1 MKICLMDTGPMV
13 ALFNKS
19 DTYHTKSLKFIKSF
33 KGKFVTSIASITEA
47 IYLLDFD
54 ENAQFAF
61 LNWINAGSVE
71 IEHVDNSQ
79 IERVVTLFK
88 KYSDL
93 PMDFADGC
101 LVAIAEKLNVNEVAT
116 IDSDFEVYRIQRNRK
131 FNIRIRR

>member
-1 MKICLMDTGPMV
+1 MDTGPMV

-19 DTYHTKSLKFIKSF
+19 DAYHEKSIKFIKSF

-54 ENAQFAF
+54 ANAQFGF
-61 LNWINAGSVE
+61 LKWIHSGAVE

-79 IERVVTLFK
+79 IERVVALFK
-88 KYSDL
+88 KYADL

-116 IDSDFEVYRIQRNRK
+116 IDSDFEVYRIQRNKK
-131 FNIRIRR
+131 FKIRIGR

>member
-1 MKICLMDTGPMV
+1 MDTGPMV

-19 DTYHTKSLKFIKSF
+19 DAYHAKSLKFIKSF

-61 LNWINAGSVE
+61 LNWIHAGAVE
-71 IEHVDNSQ
+71 IGHVDNSQ

-88 KYSDL
+88 KHSDL

-116 IDSDFEVYRIQRNRK
+116 IDSDFEVYRIQRRK
-131 FNIRIRR
+131 KFKIRIGR